1 LVKDCQ
7 SFTEALKIESKSEKA
22 TGKENNTKQN
32 KQTGINKK
40 CRNREKEIN
49 EN

>member
-7 SFTEALKIESKSEKA
+7 SYTEALKIESKSEKA
-22 TGKENNTKQN
+22 TGKENNTKEN
-32 KQTGINKK
+32 KQTENKNK
-40 CRNREKEIN
+40 EREREKEIN